1 MHYCD
6 INFKTKKALKERVAA
21 RQAYLVSN
29 GPLLTEIPFVAPV
42 TVHNPEAFSGE
53 RPTPDNG
60 KVCVGGPHY
69 PQAHVW
75 YAEVTLQNGEVVKV
89 K

>member
-6 INFKTKKALKERVAA
+6 KNFKTKKALKDRVAA
-21 RQAYLVSN
+21 RQAYLTSIGRTPELPPVN
-29 GPLLTEIPFVAPV
+29 PV
-42 TVHNPEAFSGE
+42 TVYNPETFSGE
-53 RPTPDNG
+53 PPTPDNG

-69 PQAHVW
+69 PAPHKW
-75 YAEVTLQNGEVVKV
+75 YATVILQNGEVVAV